1 MAGIG
6 GVVWV
11 SSNGEMARSTDPR
24 ARPHEGISAMNI
36 RFALAGAFALA
47 AVSVG
52 AARAAPTDPQ
62 IAHTAY
68 TAGTIDIAAARQALA
83 KSKNPKVIAFA
94 KEMVEDHAAVNDQ
107 ALALCKKLGVT
118 PEPNPTSM
126 ALQTAA
132 EAKRADLAKLSGPA
146 FDKAY
151 AVNEVA
157 YHKAVNGAL
166 ADTLIPDAKNPDLK
180 SLLQTGLKLF
190 QEHQRHAEQLAGQL

>member
-1 MAGIG
+1 
-6 GVVWV
+6 
-11 SSNGEMARSTDPR
+11 
-24 ARPHEGISAMNI
+24 MNI

-47 AVSVG
+47 LASAG
-52 AARAAPTDPQ
+52 AARAVAAPTDPQ
-62 IAHTAY
+62 IAHIAF
-68 TAGTIDIAAARQALA
+68 TAGTIDIAAAKQALA

-107 ALALCKKLGVT
+107 ALALCKKLAVT
-118 PEPNPTSM
+118 PEPNPTSL

-132 EAKRADLAKLSGPA
+132 EAKRADYAKLSGAA

-166 ADTLIPDAKNPDLK
+166 ADTLIPDARNADLK
-180 SLLQTGLKLF
+180 GLLQTALKLF
-190 QEHQRHAEQLAGQL
+190 QEHQRHAEHLVGEL